1 MDENQYLNVPI
12 FIQCIELQED
22 QRWEDG
28 GRWGGGGGGDIASI
42 AEIIISSSSLLVL
55 HILL

>member
-12 FIQCIELQED
+12 FIQCIELLED

-28 GRWGGGGGGDIASI
+28 GRWGGGGGGRHCINW
-42 AEIIISSSSLLVL
+42 
-55 HILL
+55 